1 MTPEERLA
9 LINKTAQTILDM
21 PDAERQAYQQKY
33 WQAINDMLAEY
44 NQIKASQKQQQM
56 EARNRGDALADM
68 YRDANGNV
76 IWVYNDWSQEILE
89 AAPRK
94 ETPKRRQDTPKDRE
108 VKETPIEVNTDKP
121 ELTWYKTEDPRYAKD
136 NNNGWNWSWTWV
148 WPWIAWWAGVLW
160 GASIY
165 WLYKN
170 YGDKPKVLPPETVI
184 PWRTPALWEVREGKL
199 VSEWLLSDGKVTT
212 QWPKWHLPWY
222 STPAL
227 WEVRDWKIVSE
238 WLLSDGKV
246 IVQWPKWNLPD
257 KRNTSI
263 SQIMSRPGVYEPVE
277 WYHTPSDIAS
287 KSKNRIS
294 QIMSRPGNFEPL
306 EWYHNVSSTVK
317 TETPKVTETTVK
329 KWVKN
334 AVKKW
339 TKKAIKKWWDKVKTK
354 ALKLV
359 F

>member
-9 LINKTAQTILDM
+9 LINETAQKILDM
-21 PDAERQAYQQKY
+21 PDAERQAYQQQY

-56 EARNRGDALADM
+56 EAKNRGDALADM

-76 IWVYNDWSQEILE
+76 IWVHNDWSQVILE

-94 ETPKRRQDTPKDRE
+94 ETPKKRQTPPKDRE
-108 VKETPIEVNTDKP
+108 VKETIIEETTPIEVDVEKP
-121 ELTWYKTEDPRYAKD
+121 ELTWYKTEDPRYAKNND
-136 NNNGWNWSWTWV
+136 NKWNGSWTWV
-148 WPWIAWWAGVLW
+148 WPWLVWWAGLW
-160 GASIY
+160 GLSYY

-212 QWPKWHLPWY
+212 QWPKWYLTDQVSNNLDNY
-222 STPAL
+222 KMTP
-227 WEVRDWKIVSE
+227 DWQSLVDNSKAT
-238 WLLSDGKV
+238 KV
-246 IVQWPKWNLPD
+246 DPIKQRMAWQSVA
-257 KRNTSI
+257 
-263 SQIMSRPGVYEPVE
+263 EPVE
-277 WYHTPSDIAS
+277 WYHTPS
-287 KSKNRIS
+287 
-294 QIMSRPGNFEPL
+294 
-306 EWYHNVSSTVK
+306 TVK
-317 TETPKVTETTVK
+317 TETPKVIKTTAK
-329 KWVKN
+329 KW
-334 AVKKW
+334 AKKW
-339 TKKAIKKWWDKVKTK
+339 TKKAVKEWLNKAAQK

>member
-1 MTPEERLA
+1 MNTEERLA
-9 LINKTAQTILDM
+9 QINEVSQRILNM
-21 PDAERQAYQQKY
+21 PEAERQAYQQQY

-56 EARNRGDALADM
+56 EARNRGDSLADM

-76 IWVYNDWSQEILE
+76 IWVHNDWSQVILE

-94 ETPKRRQDTPKDRE
+94 ETPKRRQTPPKDRE
-108 VKETPIEVNTDKP
+108 VKETIIEETTPIEVNVDEP
-121 ELTWYKTEDPRYAKD
+121 ELTWYKTEDPRYAKG
-136 NNNGWNWSWTWV
+136 NNNGWNNWSYWA
-148 WPWIAWWAGVLW
+148 WPWVIMGWLWTLWAGTHYLLNH
-160 GASIY
+160 AD
-165 WLYKN
+165 N
-170 YGDKPKVLPPETVI
+170 NKPKILPPGTTI
-184 PWRTPALWEVREGKL
+184 PWKTPALWEVREGK
-199 VSEWLLSDGKVTT
+199 VIQ
-212 QWPKWHLPWY
+212 QWPRWHLPWY

-294 QIMSRPGNFEPL
+294 QIMSRPGNFEPV
-306 EWYHNVSSTVK
+306 EWYHTPVNSTV
-317 TETPKVTETTVK
+317 ETAAE
-329 KWVKN
+329 KWAKN

-339 TKKAIKKWWDKVKTK
+339 AKNVAEKWVWSAAKKWAKKVLPKFIQKAI
-354 ALKLV
+354 